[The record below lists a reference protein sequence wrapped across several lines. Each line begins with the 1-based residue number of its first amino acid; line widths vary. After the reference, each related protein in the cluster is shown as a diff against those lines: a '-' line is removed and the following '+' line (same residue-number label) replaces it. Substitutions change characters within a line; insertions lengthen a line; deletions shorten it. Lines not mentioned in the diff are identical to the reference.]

1 MHYRDI
7 QITNKAFYVVE
18 PRAVFYDDYLKQKD
32 AKKWTESVTTEEAE
46 KLLRFIASWDPH
58 FIGETETFRR
68 VYSDVFPDLDFL
80 KGKSIENVDLDNP
93 QVEKSI
99 IHIFD
104 KVADGLCYKHQ
115 STDASKI
122 LHTILPDLIV
132 MGDRKIREGI
142 LKDVNKDWGTAY
154 VWEFLPKMQEEAR
167 EAIASC
173 AQEKE
178 LSSADAKRTIEEEC
192 RGHSLAKLI
201 DQHNYVIFTRTEK
214 FKKVLEWALKNRKI
228 TELEQQRL
236 LSKLPY

>member
-7 QITNKAFYVVE
+7 QIADKAFYAVE
-18 PRAVFYDDYLKQKD
+18 PRAVFYDNYLRQKD
-32 AKKWTESVTTEEAE
+32 AKQWTKSVTKEEAE
-46 KLLRFIASWDPH
+46 KLLRFITSWDHH
-58 FIGETETFRR
+58 FIGETEIFQN
-68 VYSDVFPDLDFL
+68 VYSDISSDLDFL
-80 KGKSIENVDLDNP
+80 KDKNIESVDLNNP
-93 QVEKSI
+93 QVERSI
-99 IHIFD
+99 SHIFD

-122 LHTILPDLIV
+122 LHTILPNLIV
-132 MGDRKIREGI
+132 MWDRKIRKGT

-154 VWEFLPKMQEEAR
+154 VWEFLSKMQKEAR

-173 AQEKE
+173 SQEKG
-178 LSSADAKRTIEEEC
+178 LSSADAKKAIEETC

-214 FKKVLEWALKNRKI
+214 FKAILEWALKNRKI

-236 LSKLPY
+236 LSKLP

>member
-7 QITNKAFYVVE
+7 QITNKAFYAIE
-18 PRAVFYDDYLKQKD
+18 PRAVFYDNYLKQKD
-32 AKKWTESVTTEEAE
+32 AKQWTESVTREEAE
-46 KLLRFIASWDPH
+46 KLLRFITSWDHH
-58 FIGETETFRR
+58 FIGEIETFQHI
-68 VYSDVFPDLDFL
+68 YSDISPDLDFL
-80 KGKSIENVDLDNP
+80 KDKSIESVDLDNP

-99 IHIFD
+99 SHIFD

-122 LHTILPDLIV
+122 LHTILPNLMV
-132 MGDRKIREGI
+132 MWDRKIREGI

-154 VWEFLPKMQEEAR
+154 VWEFLSKMQKEAR

-178 LSSADAKRTIEEEC
+178 LSSADAKRTIEETC

-201 DQHNYVIFTRTEK
+201 DQHNYVIFTKTEN
-214 FKKVLEWALKNRKI
+214 FKEVLEWTLKNRKI

-236 LSKLPY
+236 LSKLP